1 MIPPMIDED
10 AFGVLFSY
18 YELED
23 DEYGSD
29 ERADFVQRFEGFER
43 TVLGIVQALA
53 LPADH
58 HVLCL
63 GHAVYVEFRD
73 DVPVADLLRAV
84 RVASARLAAQGFVNA
99 TVLSYGARW
108 VQPESDP
115 ELSVSEALPRIVR
128 ISRPSEPLRRALDAE
143 ARSRRDEQVDGW
155 GPGVYVDTEA
165 LEALGK
171 TPKNAPTVLRAVGA
185 QFFRIP
191 ALPTEAK

>member
-1 MIPPMIDED
+1 MIDED

-18 YELED
+18 YEVED

-29 ERADFVQRFEGFER
+29 EREDFVQRFEAFER
-43 TVLGIVQALA
+43 TAIGIVQTLP

-58 HVLCL
+58 HVVCL
-63 GHAVYVEFRD
+63 GHAVYAEFRD
-73 DVPVADLLRAV
+73 DAPVPDLLRAL

-108 VQPESDP
+108 VPPESGPD
-115 ELSVSEALPRIVR
+115 LSLSDAAPRVVR
-128 ISRPSEPLRRALDAE
+128 ISRPSEPLRRALDADT
-143 ARSRRDEQVDGW
+143 RSRRDEQVYGW

-171 TPKNAPTVLRAVGA
+171 TPKNAPTVLHAAGA

-191 ALPTEAK
+191 ALPMEAK

>member
-1 MIPPMIDED
+1 MIDED

-29 ERADFVQRFEGFER
+29 ERADFVQRFEAFER
-43 TVLGIVQALA
+43 TVLGIVLELS
-53 LPADH
+53 LPGDP
-58 HVLCL
+58 HVVCF

-73 DVPVADLLRAV
+73 EESSFDLLRAL
-84 RVASARLAAQGFVNA
+84 RGASARLAAAGFVNA
-99 TVLSYGARW
+99 TVLSHGARW
-108 VQPESDP
+108 VWPERSP
-115 ELSVSEALPRIVR
+115 ELSLSELGPRVAR
-128 ISRPSEPLRRALDAE
+128 ISKPSEPLRRALDVDTLT
-143 ARSRRDEQVDGW
+143 RCDEQVDGW

-171 TPKNAPTVLRAVGA
+171 TPKNAPTVLRAASA

-191 ALPTEAK
+191 ALPVEGR